1 MAGRPYLVTGGTG
14 SGKSLLG
21 LSFLL
26 EGLRLGEEVLLVA
39 VDEPPNEIVENVR
52 AFGWDL
58 SAVRTLDANPGTR
71 AIKRMAD
78 VQEIRALADLKSM
91 RDLSSEQRKAG
102 DADDISI
109 QSIHLKLR
117 QQMGGGR
124 FTRVVVDSLTSIRR
138 FGMKTMTPGDMQPE
152 RTEVQSLLRFLSEM
166 EVTTLLTAT
175 PGKSDGPLA
184 GGDPDPRGDPSDP
197 EVGRRPLDPPD
208 QDRPH
213 ARVGPRPRAASVRDH
228 PAGIRRRV
236 DPGLRRRRRA
246 SRERRRGILAAYMR
260 PGFMAPGRPPGT
272 R

>member
-1 MAGRPYLVTGGTG
+1 MVAEGRVSTGVPGRPYLVTGGTG

-26 EGLRLGEEVLLVA
+26 EGLRLEEEVLLVA

-117 QQMGGGR
+117 QQMSGGR

-138 FGMKTMTPGDMQPE
+138 FGMKTMMPGDLQPE
-152 RTEVQSLLRFLSEM
+152 RTEIQSLLRFLSEM
-166 EVTTLLTAT
+166 EVTTLLMAT
-175 PGKSDGPLA
+175 PGNPMVLSPEEILTRGEILLTRKWV
-184 GGDPDPRGDPSDP
+184 GDRSIRQVKIVRTRGSAHDP
-197 EVGRRPLDPPD
+197 ERRPFAITS
-208 QDRPH
+208 QGFV
-213 ARVGPRPRAASVRDH
+213 VG
-228 PAGIRRRV
+228 
-236 DPGLRRRRRA
+236 
-246 SRERRRGILAAYMR
+246 
-260 PGFMAPGRPPGT
+260 
-272 R
+272 

>member
-1 MAGRPYLVTGGTG
+1 MVAEGRVSTGVPGLDRMLGGGLMPGRPYLVTGGTG

-21 LSFLL
+21 LAFLL

-39 VDEPPNEIVENVR
+39 VDEPPSEIVENVR

-71 AIKRMAD
+71 AIKRLAD

-91 RDLSSEQRKAG
+91 RDLSTEQRKAG
-102 DADDISI
+102 DSDDISI

-124 FTRVVVDSLTSIRR
+124 FTRVLVDSLTSIRR
-138 FGMKTMTPGDMQPE
+138 FGMKTMTPGDMQPD

-175 PGKSDGPLA
+175 PGNPMILSPEEILTRGEILLTRKWI
-184 GGDPDPRGDPSDP
+184 GDRSIRQIKIVRMRGSAHDP
-197 EVGRRPLDPPD
+197 ERRPFAITS
-208 QDRPH
+208 QGFV
-213 ARVGPRPRAASVRDH
+213 VG
-228 PAGIRRRV
+228 
-236 DPGLRRRRRA
+236 
-246 SRERRRGILAAYMR
+246 
-260 PGFMAPGRPPGT
+260 
-272 R
+272 